1 MVNSDIG
8 KFAIGQG
15 LAYAPKLLDVSASK
29 SKNKKVRQ
37 LLQSEMTKKKCSR
50 KEWIIFIQSYTIC
63 QLEVSVFQLKTWKIF
78 L

>member
-37 LLQSEMTKKKCSR
+37 LLQSEMTKKNAQERNGSYLFKA
-50 KEWIIFIQSYTIC
+50 IQY
-63 QLEVSVFQLKTWKIF
+63 VS
-78 L
+78 

>member
-37 LLQSEMTKKKCSR
+37 LLQSEMTKKKNAQERNGSYLF
-50 KEWIIFIQSYTIC
+50 KAIQY
-63 QLEVSVFQLKTWKIF
+63 VS
-78 L
+78 